1 MKKRADD
8 NGWLRVGL
16 LLRNVKIFPEREEK
30 ITRAF
35 DSLGFHNRSQKKKNT
50 TRQKST
56 KKIFPARAVVWG
68 HKHNTN
74 RTTRGRK
81 RARARERER
90 EREKRKKKKKKSALS
105 RSFCFDFLQT
115 CSKRERERRGVR
127 GFYNSNG

>member
-56 KKIFPARAVVWG
+56 KKSSPRA
-68 HKHNTN
+68 
-74 RTTRGRK
+74 RGRLGTQTQHQPHHAGTQ
-81 RARARERER
+81 ARARERER
-90 EREKRKKKKKKSALS
+90 EREREEEEEEEEERAF
-105 RSFCFDFLQT
+105 SFVLLRFFANLLEE
-115 CSKRERERRGVR
+115 REREKR
-127 GFYNSNG
+127 S